1 MLALLHAAQEMPE
14 DDGPR
19 LVRAAWLEAHG
30 DAVRAEFL
38 RRQRFRAP
46 GSSWDRE
53 RRASTRQRV
62 QELLAHYG
70 GGWPFPGELLLARFG
85 EAPASPCLRT
95 FTFRWAPGMGRR
107 TDARPILDLPEDFF
121 GQLIRLPLCQQL
133 TQLGSSFAFA
143 EGQAA
148 VLRVAGVAPI
158 LALPPHRPHTLPPD
172 TFRR

>member
-1 MLALLHAAQEMPE
+1 MPE

-38 RRQRFRAP
+38 R
-46 GSSWDRE
+46 
-53 RRASTRQRV
+53 
-62 QELLAHYG
+62 LLA
-70 GGWPFPGELLLARFG
+70 LFG
-85 EAPASPCLRT
+85 EAPESPCLLT

-121 GQLIRLPLCQQL
+121 GQLIRLPPCQHL

-148 VLRVAGVAPI
+148 VLRAAGVAPI